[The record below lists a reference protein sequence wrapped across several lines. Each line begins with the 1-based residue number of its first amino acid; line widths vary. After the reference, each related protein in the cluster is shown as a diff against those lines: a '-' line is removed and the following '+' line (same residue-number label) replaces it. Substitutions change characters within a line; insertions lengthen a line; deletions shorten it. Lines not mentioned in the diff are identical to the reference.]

1 MPSRKPA
8 SRAKSGAAKKTTK
21 FRTEQEAFWA
31 GEFGDEYISRNQEDR
46 FVGNNAAFFSRIL
59 ARTGRIKSAIE
70 FGSNIGLNLRALKAL
85 IPEIALHGVDINE
98 KALAQLRKVS
108 GITGHHASF
117 LEFRSKEKFDF
128 AFSKGVLIHIAPAA
142 LPKAYETLYR
152 ASGRFICL
160 AEYYNRTPVSIP
172 YRGHD
177 DRLFKRDFAGDMLEK
192 YRDLKL
198 IDYGFAYHRDPTF
211 RQDDLT
217 WFLLEK
223 K

>member
-8 SRAKSGAAKKTTK
+8 ARAKTGAAKKPAK

-31 GEFGDEYISRNQEDR
+31 GEFGDTYISRNQEDR
-46 FVGNNAAFFSRIL
+46 FVGNNAAFFSKIL

-85 IPEIALHGVDINE
+85 IPEISLHGVEINE
-98 KALAQLRKVS
+98 KALAQLRKIKGV
-108 GITGHHASF
+108 TAHHQSF
-117 LEFRSKEKFDF
+117 LEFKPKQKCDLS
-128 AFSKGVLIHIAPAA
+128 FSKGVLIHIAPDF
-142 LPKAYETLYR
+142 LPKAYEALYR
-152 ASGRFICL
+152 SSSRFIL
-160 AEYYNRTPVSIP
+160 MAEYYNRTPVSIP

-177 DRLFKRDFAGDMLEK
+177 DRLFKRDFGGDMLEK
-192 YRDLKL
+192 YPDLKL
-198 IDYGFAYHRDPTF
+198 LDYGFAYHRDLTF